1 MTIPAAE
8 KRISKMIE
16 GLSHDGCIV
25 VLTQPDANSRVYH
38 IATGYDGRK
47 YGALFFMDITKGNL
61 AKLESE
67 IRHELRIKKK
77 FSLSV

>member
-1 MTIPAAE
+1 MTIPSSE

-16 GLSHDGCIV
+16 GLAFDGCLV
-25 VLTQPDANSRVYH
+25 SLTQPDPNTRVYH
-38 IATGYDGRK
+38 IATGYNGKK

-61 AKLESE
+61 ARLESD
-67 IRHELRIKKK
+67 IRLTLEIKKK